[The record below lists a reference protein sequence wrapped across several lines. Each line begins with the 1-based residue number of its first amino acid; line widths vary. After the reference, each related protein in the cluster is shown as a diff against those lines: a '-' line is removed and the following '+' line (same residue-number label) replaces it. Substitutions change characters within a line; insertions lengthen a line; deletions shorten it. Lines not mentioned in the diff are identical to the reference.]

1 VNTVLNEYNKQ
12 AECLGRPTLDF
23 QQVVE
28 YLFLS
33 DFELLHHTHDDITQR
48 PWAQPVIRNAMIS
61 WMKIERAK
69 EEINRLNVEARRLK
83 TYIRDSSVAR
93 QYTIRHLCQ
102 TDPPLATELQERHD
116 AQTSIDM
123 LLSQQLRKMELLP
136 DFTGWRTPGM
146 RAGGNSMDPGPE
158 TDEDGGIMGEFD
170 NMVHWTVADAAV
182 EDDIGD
188 QLLSLDNLRPD
199 S

>member
-1 VNTVLNEYNKQ
+1 
-12 AECLGRPTLDF
+12 
-23 QQVVE
+23 
-28 YLFLS
+28 
-33 DFELLHHTHDDITQR
+33 
-48 PWAQPVIRNAMIS
+48 
-61 WMKIERAK
+61 MKIEHAK
-69 EEINRLNVEARRLK
+69 EEINCLNVEAQCIK
-83 TYIRDSSVAR
+83 TYIWDLR